1 MEISKNDKEKNKGL
15 GGERAE
21 QQTSAVTFTTLSD
34 VIVLHAQFG
43 QSSEMYLC
51 TEHGQFIKTHQSAPN

>member
-1 MEISKNDKEKNKGL
+1 MEISKNNKDKNKGPDA
-15 GGERAE
+15 ERVE

-43 QSSEMYLC
+43 QPSEMYLC

>member
-1 MEISKNDKEKNKGL
+1 MNDKEKNKGL
-15 GGERAE
+15 GGERVE

-43 QSSEMYLC
+43 QPNEIYLC
-51 TEHGQFIKTHQSAPN
+51 TEHG